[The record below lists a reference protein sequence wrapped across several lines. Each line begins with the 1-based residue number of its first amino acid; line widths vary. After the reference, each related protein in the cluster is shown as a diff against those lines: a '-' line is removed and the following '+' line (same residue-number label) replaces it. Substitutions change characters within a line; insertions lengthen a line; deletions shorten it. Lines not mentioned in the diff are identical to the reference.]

1 MRFLLA
7 LFSLNKLIDIL
18 FLALDSLVVMLLW
31 NYVMPD
37 ITAAGYFHL
46 QEIDYWHAAG
56 LLALTAFLIRGK
68 L

>member
-1 MRFLLA
+1 MRFFLT
-7 LFSLNKLIDIL
+7 FFTIGKIIDIM
-18 FLALDSLVVMLLW
+18 FLALDSFVVMLLW